1 MPKWDQEMKS
11 SFDINQKTEENNWLD
26 CILNTI
32 KMAFSLLVFF
42 FWLKKQAIGSYSKK
56 RGKNKFKRLRLQ
68 ETAREK
74 RYIT

>member
-32 KMAFSLLVFF
+32 KMAFSLLFF
-42 FWLKKQAIGSYSKK
+42 FFLVKKTGYWELFKK
-56 RGKNKFKRLRLQ
+56 KGEKINSRG
-68 ETAREK
+68 
-74 RYIT
+74 